1 MKQVCVITDSVA
13 CLTHEQAKKHKI
25 EIVPMK
31 ILYNGIIY
39 RDGIDLSS
47 KEAYRFLEK
56 SPDSFSTAPSNP
68 VDYIDIFTE
77 KARKG
82 YDILCITVSSQ
93 LSTTYN
99 VARIAADNVKTAVPD
114 AQIEILDSANATAS
128 QGFIAMEAAKQAA
141 QNKDLA
147 SVLSTA
153 KRIKERVKVY
163 LVLDTIEH
171 AYRTGR
177 IPKIASQMGSVLGVK
192 PLITI
197 TDGVVHFVSAVRSSN
212 RGISKMLEIIKREVG
227 GNSVH
232 MAVMHTDVSEEA
244 NNLKKKVEREFNCTE
259 LFITEVSPVIGY
271 SIGRGTL
278 ALAYYP

>member
-1 MKQVCVITDSVA
+1 
-13 CLTHEQAKKHKI
+13 
-25 EIVPMK
+25 MK
-31 ILYNGIIY
+31 ILYNGIMY

-47 KEAYRFLEK
+47 KEAYRILGK
-56 SPDSFSTAPSNP
+56 SPDSFSTAPSSP
-68 VDYIDIFTE
+68 IDYIDIFTE

-82 YDILCITVSSQ
+82 YDILCISVSSQ

-99 VARIAADNVKTAVPD
+99 VARIAADTVKTEVPD
-114 AQIEILDSANATAS
+114 AQIEILDSATATAS
-128 QGFIAMEAAKQAA
+128 QGFIAMEAAKVAA
-141 QNKDLA
+141 QNKDLV

-153 KRIKERVKVY
+153 KNIRERVNVY

-212 RGISKMLEIIKREVG
+212 RGVSKMVDNIKRDVG
-227 GNSVH
+227 SNSIH
-232 MAVMHTDVSEEA
+232 MAVMHTDIPEEA
-244 NNLKKKVEREFNCTE
+244 NKLKKRVEREFNCKE

-278 ALAYYP
+278 ALAYYQLLFTGLQSSKEAVLVHFE